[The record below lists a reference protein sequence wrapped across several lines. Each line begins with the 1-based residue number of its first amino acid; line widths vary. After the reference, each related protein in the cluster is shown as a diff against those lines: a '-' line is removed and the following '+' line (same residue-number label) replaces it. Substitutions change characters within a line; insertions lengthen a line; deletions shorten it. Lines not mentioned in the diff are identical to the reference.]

1 MFATR
6 NGNIITISSSFVD
19 AAEGITKGYAVTLHA
34 LPKIVFHVDAPNV
47 DKAQALAYALAKR
60 DNAPMLCDSTA
71 ATIVK
76 L

>member
-1 MFATR
+1 MFASR
-6 NGNIITISSSFVD
+6 NGNIITVSTSLTDAFAGISQ
-19 AAEGITKGYAVTLHA
+19 GYSVTLHA

-47 DKAQALAYALAKR
+47 DKAQALAYAVAKR
-60 DNAPMLCDSTA
+60 ENTPMLCDSDA